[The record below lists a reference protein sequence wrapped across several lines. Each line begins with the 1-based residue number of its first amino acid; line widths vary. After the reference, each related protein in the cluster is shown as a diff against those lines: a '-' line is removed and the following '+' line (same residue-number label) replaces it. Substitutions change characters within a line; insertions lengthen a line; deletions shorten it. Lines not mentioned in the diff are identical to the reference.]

1 MAKLVWVV
9 ALWGRMVVMAAEKSD
24 CSLLLIGPGGASAY
38 TITDTEL
45 NVNFAAE
52 SLERTG
58 PCCFAVYSHP
68 TRAKGVEILVNSGG
82 QIPSLLPKVGSAFVV
97 SCSENSGT
105 IIMNCLLGLSIIII
119 GLIVIF
125 ALFST
130 FGGKCRDQVVRRRG
144 GLRGHQNLQEEKEE

>member
-24 CSLLLIGPGGASAY
+24 CSLLLIGPGGASASAY

-58 PCCFAVYSHP
+58 
-68 TRAKGVEILVNSGG
+68 L
-82 QIPSLLPKVGSAFVV
+82 
-97 SCSENSGT
+97 
-105 IIMNCLLGLSIIII
+105 
-119 GLIVIF
+119 
-125 ALFST
+125 
-130 FGGKCRDQVVRRRG
+130 
-144 GLRGHQNLQEEKEE
+144 